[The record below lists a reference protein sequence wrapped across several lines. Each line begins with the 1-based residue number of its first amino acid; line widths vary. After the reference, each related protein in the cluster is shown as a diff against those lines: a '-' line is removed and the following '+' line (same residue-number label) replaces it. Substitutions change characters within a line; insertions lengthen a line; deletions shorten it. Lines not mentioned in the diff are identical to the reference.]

1 MPYAIAA
8 ANSYS
13 VSVSSLSPISRIHAQ
28 SVVMDLDVIG
38 KGGIWEMSRNPSRII
53 QFSLGLSKGSL
64 TGCSLSS
71 PAEWLPFH
79 MLK

>member
-28 SVVMDLDVIG
+28 SVVTDLDVIG
-38 KGGIWEMSRNPSRII
+38 KEGIWELNEPKS
-53 QFSLGLSKGSL
+53 FKD
-64 TGCSLSS
+64 
-71 PAEWLPFH
+71 
-79 MLK
+79 